1 MERQLTLGD
10 LFKQLA
16 SIILIIVSVI
26 AIVLGVRQTLQY
38 SRDMRA
44 KNVLMNSVKTY
55 VEEELKYASDI
66 RIAPTRPGEDYHT
79 LRIKKGYLYKDNK
92 RVLKKIMN
100 HDNKLSITIMA
111 FDLTHSRID
120 INYTLYFHNE
130 TYKERDTLKLLNL
143 NVPHDYANKPT
154 DRFVRLSLDDHERT
168 LYYKE

>member
-1 MERQLTLGD
+1 MERQLTLED

-16 SIILIIVSVI
+16 SIILIIVSTI
-26 AIVLGVRQTLQY
+26 AIVLGVKHTLDY
-38 SRDMRA
+38 SREIRA
-44 KNVLMNSVKTY
+44 KNALMNSVKTY

-66 RIAPTRPGEDYHT
+66 QIADMHPGKDYHT
-79 LRIKKGYLYKDNK
+79 LKIKKGYLYKDDK
-92 RVLKKIMN
+92 RVLQKNIN

>member
-79 LRIKKGYLYKDNK
+79 LKRKKGYLYKDNK
-92 RVLKKIMN
+92 RVLKK
-100 HDNKLSITIMA
+100 DE
-111 FDLTHSRID
+111 
-120 INYTLYFHNE
+120 INCKVKKDSGQTASEYRRN
-130 TYKERDTLKLLNL
+130 RGC
-143 NVPHDYANKPT
+143 
-154 DRFVRLSLDDHERT
+154 SL
-168 LYYKE
+168 

>member
-1 MERQLTLGD
+1 MERQLTLED

-16 SIILIIVSVI
+16 SIILIIVSTI
-26 AIVLGVRQTLQY
+26 AIVLGVMHTLDY
-38 SRDMRA
+38 SREIRA
-44 KNVLMNSVKTY
+44 KNALMNSVKTY

-66 RIAPTRPGEDYHT
+66 QIADMHPGKDYHT
-79 LRIKKGYLYKDNK
+79 LKIKKGYLYKDDK
-92 RVLKKIMN
+92 RVLQKNIN

>member
-66 RIAPTRPGEDYHT
+66 RIASTRPGEDYHT
-79 LRIKKGYLYKDNK
+79 LKIKKGYLYKDNK